1 MGRIK
6 NKLQYPIKEIPDN
19 NDYVIGTDS
28 VGKETVNFRLGSLL
42 SQTGTE
48 GQFVP
53 KGGYEGTGQ
62 QLSDAIPVNTTSL
75 VNGGADG
82 SSTYVESD
90 ELSPVASTGNYTD
103 LNGKP
108 TIPTQTVNTSD
119 LINDGATGN
128 SNYVET
134 IQVSTVA
141 FTGNYTDLNGQPTI
155 PAQNTNTSQLIN
167 DGATGVSTYVE
178 AIQLATVATSGNYS
192 DLNGTPTIPA
202 AVTNTS
208 DLINDGAN
216 GSSPY
221 ATVNQVN
228 VKDTGWAVYVD
239 SLLTSV
245 APLVI
250 NQGVSSIL
258 TNNSATSVTSY
269 LPTGVTSFYDPIN
282 NKITPKAVGD
292 YYSFSIRFKAKN
304 SNLNGVFDIGFDVG
318 GALGVIFKETV
329 IFAKG
334 ADTEQEFNIVINGF
348 SLDTFV
354 PNGGIPKITSIVGAM
369 SIYTVTYQIVRIHK
383 GS

>member
-6 NKLQYPIKEIPDN
+6 DKLQYPIKEIPDN

-90 ELSPVASTGNYTD
+90 ELSPVAFTGNYTD

-167 DGATGVSTYVE
+167 DGATGNSNYVETIQVST
-178 AIQLATVATSGNYS
+178 VAFTGNYT
-192 DLNGTPTIPA
+192 DLNGQPTIPA

-221 ATVNQVN
+221 ATVAQVN
-228 VKDTGWAVYVD
+228 IKDTGWAEYND
-239 SLLTSV
+239 TIFTGASPLIINEGITST
-245 APLVI
+245 
-250 NQGVSSIL
+250 L
-258 TNNSATSVTSY
+258 TNNAGTSLKTY
-269 LPTGVTSFYDPIN
+269 LPSFVTDFYDAVN
-282 NKITPKAVGD
+282 SKITPQNVGD
-292 YYSFSIRFKAKN
+292 YYQLSIRFKGK
-304 SNLNGVFDIGFDVG
+304 SSSVNGSFDFSVDLGGTVG
-318 GALGVIFKETV
+318 KQFEETLT
-329 IFAKG
+329 FSKG
-334 ADTEQEFNIVINGF
+334 ANVEQNF
-348 SLDTFV
+348 SLSVGCYSLATFV
-354 PNGGIPKITSIVGAM
+354 ANGGIPKITAITGSTSLYNIRF
-369 SIYTVTYQIVRIHK
+369 QISRTHK
-383 GS
+383 S